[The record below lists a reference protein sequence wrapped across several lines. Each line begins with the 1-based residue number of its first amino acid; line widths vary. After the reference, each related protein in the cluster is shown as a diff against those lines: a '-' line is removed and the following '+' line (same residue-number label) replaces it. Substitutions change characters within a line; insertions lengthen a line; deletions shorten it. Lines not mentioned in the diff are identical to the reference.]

1 MLHGI
6 NSKLGARHFSF
17 EANYTQNMTTLSSG
31 IYEFEMQ
38 VVDEFGN
45 IANDEVS
52 GPDATKSLLPADDIL
67 SLIIQSPVPTVLHP
81 GPFDIAYDAICS
93 IACSMELEILLNGEI
108 VEVIQPTGGAGTYTV
123 TIPTIGIH
131 TISMVLSTS
140 DWVVNSPTA
149 SLEIVATPPPAP
161 EWHISCINYDDE
173 LTISSIAHNGKIGNF
188 TSSTHF
194 IKCTVTNSG
203 DANGFV
209 QLSHNSSVDPFD
221 CTTTVFEVTPAGR
234 AEFDC
239 TAEES
244 DETSGIFQ
252 LSLEFEQVGESENT
266 SIGGW
271 DKTVVMLSP
280 RFVADEIA
288 EDNEPKVGDGT
299 TSEVAGKTPFNWMI
313 SAFVLILVGIGVI
326 SLIFTMRDR
335 KEPEVL
341 EVNENSLFNDKMDAT
356 EESEELE
363 TIHPSIVEQDEEPAL
378 ISPAIEANPI
388 ADNVIS
394 EGETE
399 FVDSYQNL
407 PGGGEYQV
415 TDGITVYQQED
426 GSRWQQEEGGKFRR
440 LA

>member
-1 MLHGI
+1 
-6 NSKLGARHFSF
+6 
-17 EANYTQNMTTLSSG
+17 
-31 IYEFEMQ
+31 
-38 VVDEFGN
+38 
-45 IANDEVS
+45 
-52 GPDATKSLLPADDIL
+52 
-67 SLIIQSPVPTVLHP
+67 
-81 GPFDIAYDAICS
+81 
-93 IACSMELEILLNGEI
+93 MELEILLNGEI

-173 LTISSIAHNGKIGNF
+173 LTISSIAHNGKIGNYS
-188 TSSTHF
+188 SSTHF

-209 QLSHNSSVDPFD
+209 QLSPNSSIDPFD
-221 CTTTVFEVTPAGR
+221 CTSIVFEVTPAGR

-252 LSLEFEQVGESENT
+252 LSLGFEQVGESENT

-280 RFVADEIA
+280 RFVADGIA

-335 KEPEVL
+335 KDPEVI

-363 TIHPSIVEQDEEPAL
+363 TIHPSIVAEQDEPTELTPVRPEL
-378 ISPAIEANPI
+378 NPI
-388 ADNVIS
+388 VDHVIS

-399 FVDSYQNL
+399 ILDSYLNL
-407 PGGGEYQV
+407 PSGGEYQV
-415 TDGITVYQQED
+415 ADGVTVYEHPD
-426 GSRWQQEEGGKFRR
+426 GSRWQQEEGGKFHR